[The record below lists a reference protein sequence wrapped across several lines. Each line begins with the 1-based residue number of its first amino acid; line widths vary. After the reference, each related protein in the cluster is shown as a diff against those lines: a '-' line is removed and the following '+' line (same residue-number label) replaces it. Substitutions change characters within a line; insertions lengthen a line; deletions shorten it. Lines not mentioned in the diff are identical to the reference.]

1 MEGPVSH
8 DGCDAVRQ
16 CGNCEVGA
24 RRSVCYG
31 NVCTLCG
38 RALSLR
44 VSYVGLSSLVAGI
57 RSYVTASRAQQG
69 RGPDMEDNGSGP
81 ASGVSSPLSDSGR
94 RV

>member
-8 DGCDAVRQ
+8 DGCEDAVRQ

-31 NVCTLCG
+31 NVRALCG

-44 VSYVGLSSLVAGI
+44 VSHVGLSSLVAGI
-57 RSYVTASRAQQG
+57 RSYVTLLPGPSRVEG
-69 RGPDMEDNGSGP
+69 RTWRTTALGPLRE
-81 ASGVSSPLSDSGR
+81 
-94 RV
+94 